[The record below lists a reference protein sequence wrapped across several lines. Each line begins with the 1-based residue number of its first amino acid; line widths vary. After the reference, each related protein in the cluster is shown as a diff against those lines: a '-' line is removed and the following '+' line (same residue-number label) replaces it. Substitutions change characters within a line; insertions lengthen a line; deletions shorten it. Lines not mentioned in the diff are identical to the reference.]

1 MAVRLTEGS
10 GRRWE
15 SPVPAF
21 VSKQWSANS
30 TPSPVASRRCPHVA
44 LTPRL
49 VLVRTDHLAQPDRE
63 PAWSQRQGRE
73 HETARDPAFAKRASR
88 ACSLRASARIEAV
101 VRAGRRRWSQGG
113 DERRRPPNRALLLSP
128 KLSGAPALNRAT
140 RATIAL
146 PESDRPDGRDG
157 RGTTASTLAPARAAL
172 AQCHGGSRESALL
185 LQRGAVVEGSATAS
199 GRSSRPPPLLQPW
212 QRHSEARAAAR
223 AEAVVARSVPAR
235 LDVGDCDSAPGLLGG
250 RFRASTI
257 TCCTGTGRTEGRC
270 DLNHAAVAWPRVAV
284 ISSLPAHALL
294 PIVRSGHEIS
304 DDAGSRSQRQCG
316 RGGLRFR
323 RGSGRASPTATW
335 SSRG

>member
-15 SPVPAF
+15 SLVPAF

-128 KLSGAPALNRAT
+128 TSKRA
-140 RATIAL
+140 
-146 PESDRPDGRDG
+146 RPG

>member
-146 PESDRPDGRDG
+146 PESDRPDGRE
-157 RGTTASTLAPARAAL
+157 LAM
-172 AQCHGGSRESALL
+172 
-185 LQRGAVVEGSATAS
+185 
-199 GRSSRPPPLLQPW
+199 PLP
-212 QRHSEARAAAR
+212 
-223 AEAVVARSVPAR
+223 R
-235 LDVGDCDSAPGLLGG
+235 L
-250 RFRASTI
+250 R
-257 TCCTGTGRTEGRC
+257 
-270 DLNHAAVAWPRVAV
+270 
-284 ISSLPAHALL
+284 
-294 PIVRSGHEIS
+294 
-304 DDAGSRSQRQCG
+304 
-316 RGGLRFR
+316 
-323 RGSGRASPTATW
+323 
-335 SSRG
+335 